1 VDPRAAGPASDPSA
15 AYRELRTRRR
25 RDRVWRAMLFAL
37 TLVVVALA
45 AATVTLGVIRH
56 HGTAASPPTSPPVR
70 PAARAG
76 SGTTTTT
83 SSTPSG
89 PGPTITALD
98 PSTGSAGQ
106 SVTIE
111 GSGLFS
117 ADGQVAAHFNGQVV
131 PTACPSQTSCTATV
145 PAGSPGPETV
155 TVSTDAGTSNG
166 LTFTYQ

>member
-1 VDPRAAGPASDPSA
+1 MDPRAAGPASDPSA

-25 RDRVWRAMLFAL
+25 RDRFWRAWLFAL

-56 HGTAASPPTSPPVR
+56 HGSPAPPQASPPVR
-70 PAARAG
+70 PAGRAG
-76 SGTTTTT
+76 SGTTTT
-83 SSTPSG
+83 SSIPSG

-117 ADGQVAAHFNGQVV
+117 ADGQVAAYFNGQVV
-131 PTACPSQTSCTATV
+131 PTTCPSQTSCTATV
-145 PAGSPGPETV
+145 PAGAPGPETV